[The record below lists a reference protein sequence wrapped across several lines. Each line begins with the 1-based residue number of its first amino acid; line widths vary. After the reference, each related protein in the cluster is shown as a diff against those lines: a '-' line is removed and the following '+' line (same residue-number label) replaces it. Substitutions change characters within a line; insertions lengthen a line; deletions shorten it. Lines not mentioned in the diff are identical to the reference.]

1 MIYHWDSSQSPP
13 VDIHWGMPPLGT
25 TIEPGR
31 TWWESTDEGE
41 IRSDIVAWEIFQSI
55 IALLA
60 AEELNSPSSGGAA
73 AAPTHVTW
81 LLAS

>member
-1 MIYHWDSSQSPP
+1 
-13 VDIHWGMPPLGT
+13 MPPLGT

-60 AEELNSPSSGGAA
+60 TEELIEYEATNDTS
-73 AAPTHVTW
+73 PTHATW